1 MREFEKGEVDGTI
14 RLSVLGRLARALH
27 CTLFYVLVPDESLEL
42 IVWRQARRKAADE
55 LVFSGSAQTSEND
68 DTPSARMLK
77 AQLDALTL
85 QLIDRQ
91 GLWR

>member
-55 LVFSGSAQTSEND
+55 LVISGSGEPRESD
-68 DTPSARMLK
+68 DTPSTRMLN

-85 QLIDRQ
+85 QLIDRR